1 MQSNLLTRRFIMR
14 RIWRLLAVFVCLAA
28 LAAPVRAEE
37 ETPVREPGWCGE
49 EVTWSFEGG
58 TLTLSGSG
66 KTDDFPDGA
75 PWQDYKDAITKVVL
89 TGSISYLGEGAFA
102 DYDGITSVSLGN
114 ALQEL
119 GKRALYSCDGLTEL
133 TMPASFRVFGEES
146 LMRCAA
152 LKEIHCLGGM
162 PSFRLNCLW
171 DTWVNIYYPVAN
183 PWPLQHIEQLEEAFQ
198 GRIEFLAED
207 GTDPYTPTEETTEA
221 TTETT
226 EATTEAATEPVTE
239 PSTEAVTVPATEPST
254 VPATQPTTE
263 APTEPVV
270 TQLPTEEPEPQRK
283 EEAPG
288 WIGAAIVGMSI
299 SLIGLGALL
308 FGGRKKPRKG
318 GKYSR

>member
-1 MQSNLLTRRFIMR
+1 M
-14 RIWRLLAVFVCLAA
+14 
-28 LAAPVRAEE
+28 
-37 ETPVREPGWCGE
+37 
-49 EVTWSFEGG
+49 
-58 TLTLSGSG
+58 
-66 KTDDFPDGA
+66 
-75 PWQDYKDAITKVVL
+75 
-89 TGSISYLGEGAFA
+89 
-102 DYDGITSVSLGN
+102 
-114 ALQEL
+114 
-119 GKRALYSCDGLTEL
+119 
-133 TMPASFRVFGEES
+133 
-146 LMRCAA
+146 
-152 LKEIHCLGGM
+152 GGM

-226 EATTEAATEPVTE
+226 EATTEATAEAATEPVTE
-239 PSTEAVTVPATEPST
+239 PSTEAATAPAAEPST

-270 TQLPTEEPEPQRK
+270 TQPPTEEPEPQRK

-318 GKYSR
+318 RKYSR

>member
-1 MQSNLLTRRFIMR
+1 MR
-14 RIWRLLAVFVCLAA
+14 RIWMLLAVFVCLTA
-28 LAAPVRAEE
+28 LAAPAQAEE

-49 EVTWSFEGG
+49 EVAWSFEGG

-66 KTDDFPDGA
+66 RTDDFPEGT
-75 PWQDYKDAITKVVL
+75 PWQDYRDEITKVVL

-102 DYDGITSVSLGN
+102 DCDGIASVSLGD

-119 GKRALYSCDGLTEL
+119 GRRAFYNCDSLTEL
-133 TMPASFRVFGEES
+133 TLPATFRVFGEES
-146 LMRCAA
+146 LMRCTA

-171 DTWVNIYYPVAN
+171 DTWVKIYYPVAN

-207 GTDPYTPTEETTEA
+207 GTDPYAPTEETTEA
-221 TTETT
+221 ATETT
-226 EATTEAATEPVTE
+226 EAATEAATEPVAE
-239 PSTEAVTVPATEPST
+239 PSTEAAAAPATEPAT
-254 VPATQPTTE
+254 VPTTLPPTEATTE
-263 APTEPVV
+263 APVEPVV
-270 TQLPTEEPEPQRK
+270 TKPPTEEPEPQRK
-283 EEAPG
+283 EETPG

-308 FGGRKKPRKG
+308 FGGRKKPRKR

>member
-1 MQSNLLTRRFIMR
+1 MR
-14 RIWRLLAVFVCLAA
+14 KIWMLLAVCVCLTA

-37 ETPVREPGWCGE
+37 ESPVREPGWCGE

-66 KTDDFPDGA
+66 RTDDFPEGA
-75 PWQDYKDAITKVVL
+75 PWLECKDEITKVVL

-102 DYDGITSVSLGN
+102 DYDGITSVSLGG

-119 GKRALYSCDGLTEL
+119 GTRAFYSCDGLTEL
-133 TMPASFRVFGEES
+133 TMPATFRVFGEES
-146 LMRCAA
+146 LMRCTA

-221 TTETT
+221 TTEATTEPVT
-226 EATTEAATEPVTE
+226 EATTEPTTAPTTEPTTA
-239 PSTEAVTVPATEPST
+239 PTTQPPTEAA
-254 VPATQPTTE
+254 TE
-263 APTEPVV
+263 APTEPV
-270 TQLPTEEPEPQRK
+270 TQPSTEEPEPPRK

-288 WIGAAIVGMSI
+288 WIGAAIVGLSI
-299 SLIGLGALL
+299 SLIGLGVML

-318 GKYSR
+318 GKYSRKM